1 MSRSEIV
8 IKKKKSKKYQSS
20 SNTLDSSLT
29 SNCYTDDTSS
39 SECSTSSSPTKCRTS
54 SSSSSC
60 TNPSIEV
67 IEISRSSSS
76 GSSSSSSSGSSSKSD
91 CCGKKKKYRRE
102 SCNRGCNGGCNG
114 GCFRS
119 ITSNYGDCYYTF
131 YATVQPLSNFKYLDG
146 SSNASGLKI
155 DVTVSNKLTTLQWPG
170 FSGNVT
176 SSGIPYVSIGQFFK
190 GLPSYD
196 VYSSF
201 LINYQSGDAL
211 STVQIVSNNSD
222 TVRWYLQATRKSTG
236 VSANSFITVYGGS
249 VTFVNNCNVF

>member
-29 SNCYTDDTSS
+29 SNCYTDDSSS
-39 SECSTSSSPTKCRTS
+39 SECSTSSSPSKCSTS
-54 SSSSSC
+54 SSSTSSC

-76 GSSSSSSSGSSSKSD
+76 SSSSSSKND
-91 CCGKKKKYRRE
+91 CCGGKERKKYRRE
-102 SCNRGCNGGCNG
+102 RCNRGCNGGCNG

-119 ITSNYGDCYYTF
+119 ITSNYGECYYTF
-131 YATVQPLSNFKYLDG
+131 YANVQPLSNFKYLDG

-155 DVTVSNKLTTLQWPG
+155 DVTISNKLTTLQWPG

-222 TVRWYLQATRKSTG
+222 TVRWYLQASRKSTG
-236 VSANSFITVYGGS
+236 VSANSFISVYGGS
-249 VTFVNNCNVF
+249 VTFINNCNVC